1 MLKKTL
7 RFRSAQISV
16 AILLA
21 VLLLAIFGS
30 ALAPQDPLHQSVKD
44 FLQGPSSRHWLGT
57 DYLGRDVLSR
67 LLAGTRTSVTTAA
80 EATLVGLVFGAIPGL
95 LSAFLGTWFDFI
107 ANRITDAIMTLPT
120 IVFAIGCTAVLGNS
134 LTPAMLAIGFLSS
147 PLFFRVTR
155 AAALEF
161 VRAQYVES
169 AELFGAS
176 RFRIVRVHVL
186 NKVIPTI
193 AVAAAMSA
201 SAALLIVSSLTF
213 LGIGVVPPA
222 PTWGGV
228 LASDLSYLNQAP
240 WAPIVPAV
248 LIMLT
253 AGALNALADAIR
265 DASGVHV
272 SLLSA
277 ASSKAATEEAAATEL
292 TQPGDDADPAFLGA
306 NSANPVIDKIDEE
319 AADVNRHS
327 AA

>member
-1 MLKKTL
+1 MLKKTM

-16 AILLA
+16 AVLLA
-21 VLLLAIFGS
+21 VVLLAVFGS
-30 ALAPQDPLHQSVKD
+30 ALAPQDPLHQSVKE

-80 EATLVGLVFGAIPGL
+80 EATLVALVFGAIPGL
-95 LSAFLGTWFDFI
+95 VSAFLGTWFDFI

-147 PLFFRVTR
+147 PRFFRVTR

-176 RFRIVRVHVL
+176 RLRIIRIHVL
-186 NKVIPTI
+186 GKVVPTI

-228 LASDLSYLNQAP
+228 LASDLSYLSQAP

-253 AGALNALADAIR
+253 AGALNGLADAIR

-277 ASSKAATEEAAATEL
+277 TSTKAAKAEASAIESNEAS
-292 TQPGDDADPAFLGA
+292 QPIDESEPARR
-306 NSANPVIDKIDEE
+306 SVNPAINEE
-319 AADVNRHS
+319 AADVDRHS